1 VSPVVNPP
9 RVGVIGA
16 GRRRQGLGPFVVRDL
31 VGAGAHVPCFLAT
44 SEKTRDATQEELARD
59 QGIAARGYLDLEEMR
74 EAEEIGA
81 LAILSPAETHETYL
95 KAAYRAGLHVLCEKP
110 FVWQCDDLGVTAT
123 GILDAFAARDLL
135 VVENC
140 PWPYT
145 LPCFE
150 ALHPE
155 FRQHSRDRGANG
167 APKRFEVFLQPS
179 KGGVQMLC
187 DSLPHAISLLQAVV
201 PDSPLALE
209 AIEYEGNLETGPM
222 ALGFRCISET
232 SVTLVRIE
240 LEPTQAHPR
249 RAWIAI
255 DGRRAERDVIPDS
268 YELSF
273 SDAGRS
279 IPMSDPLPL
288 LIADFVDNLT
298 TPNAARRALH
308 RRTIARRIDILQTL
322 ITHYRAARS

>member
-1 VSPVVNPP
+1 M
-9 RVGVIGA
+9 GVIGA
-16 GRRRQGLGPFVVRDL
+16 RRRRQGLGPFVVRDL
-31 VGAGAHVPCFLAT
+31 VRAGAHVPCFLAT
-44 SEKTRDATQEELARD
+44 SEKTRNETQERLARD

-74 EAEEIGA
+74 EAEQIDA

-95 KAAYRAGLHVLCEKP
+95 EAAYRAGLHVLCEKP
-110 FVWQCDDLGVTAT
+110 FVWQCDDLGVTGA
-123 GILDAFAARDLL
+123 GILDAFASRDLL

-155 FRQHSRDRGANG
+155 FRSSRTHQANR
-167 APKRFEVFLQPS
+167 APERFDMFLQPS
-179 KGGVQMLC
+179 NGGLQMLC
-187 DSLPHAISLLQAVV
+187 DSFPHAISLLQALI

-222 ALGFRCISET
+222 TVRFRCISET
-232 SVTLVRIE
+232 SPTLVRVE
-240 LEPTQAHPR
+240 LEPTQALPR

-255 DGRRAERDVIPDS
+255 DGRRAERDVISDS

-279 IPMSDPLPL
+279 VPVRDPLSL
-288 LIADFVDNLT
+288 LVADFIDNLA
-298 TPNAARRALH
+298 TPNAPRRERL
-308 RRTIARRIDILQTL
+308 RRTIARRIEMLQAL
-322 ITHYRAARS
+322 LTHYRAAQS